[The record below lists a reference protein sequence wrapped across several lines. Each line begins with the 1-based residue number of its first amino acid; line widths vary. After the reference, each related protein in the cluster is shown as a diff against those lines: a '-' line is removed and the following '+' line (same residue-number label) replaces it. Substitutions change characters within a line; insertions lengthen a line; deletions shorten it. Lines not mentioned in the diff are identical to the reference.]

1 MKADR
6 ERIMRYVTLMINQNQ
21 YDFTWD
27 EEDELSR
34 TEKYLKRAL
43 GEKDFSKLFHRAM
56 DIAKTV
62 NELAYSYDH
71 SQTMF
76 EEACGYSWIC

>member
-27 EEDELSR
+27 EDS
-34 TEKYLKRAL
+34 
-43 GEKDFSKLFHRAM
+43 G
-56 DIAKTV
+56 
-62 NELAYSYDH
+62 
-71 SQTMF
+71 
-76 EEACGYSWIC
+76 